1 MHLQRLRITMPTQ
14 NPRITI
20 TLEPTQAALLRDM
33 SALTKQSQSSLIAD
47 LLKELTPVWGKMRE
61 VLLAAEAVKENL
73 NETFVKDMDEAQARV
88 EKQLGLALDE
98 LDGLHAPLVDL
109 AERIGRRKG
118 GARGPA
124 CGDTP
129 PPQAAAATPLSN
141 RGVRSPRKP
150 NKSTTYAKRPAPLKL
165 TKKGA

>member
-1 MHLQRLRITMPTQ
+1 MSTQ

-61 VLLAAEAVKENL
+61 VLLAAEMVKENL

-88 EKQLGLALDE
+88 EKQLGLTLDE
-98 LDGLHAPLVDL
+98 MDGFTAPLIEL
-109 AERIGRRKG
+109 AEKINRRKIGRTG
-118 GARGPA
+118 TPRGDAKAPR
-124 CGDTP
+124 
-129 PPQAAAATPLSN
+129 AAASTPLSN
-141 RGVRSPRKP
+141 RGVRSKQKP
-150 NKSTTYAKRPAPLKL
+150 IKSTTYGKQAVTPKL